1 MLNFKNRSSHKKNL
15 FLNYLGVAISILI
28 FNIWNITF
36 FSLFW
41 PKYFYMY
48 FIFLVIGWIIHIN
61 VGKFVMNK
69 LISKRYNVQVMKRY
83 REHQLCL
90 MFYGFFWLSSSCVFN
105 SSQDTLDA
113 IFVQYFLL
121 CFLSNLILMFIY
133 KKKYKNIINNT
144 KNQLKNI

>member
-1 MLNFKNRSSHKKNL
+1 MLNYENRASHKKNL
-15 FLNYLGVAISILI
+15 FLNYLGIAISILI
-28 FNIWNITF
+28 FNVWNIIF

-48 FIFLVIGWIIHIN
+48 FICLVIGWIIHIN

-69 LISKRYNVQVMKRY
+69 LISKRYNIQVMKRY

-90 MFYGFFWLSSSCVFN
+90 IFYGFFWLGSACVFN

-133 KKKYKNIINNT
+133 KKKYKNIITNT

>member
-1 MLNFKNRSSHKKNL
+1 MLNYENRSSHKKNL
-15 FLNYLGVAISILI
+15 LLNYFGIAISILI
-28 FNIWNITF
+28 FNIWNIPF

-41 PKYFYMY
+41 PKYFYIY
-48 FIFLVIGWIIHIN
+48 FIFLAIGWTIHIN
-61 VGKFVMNK
+61 IGKFVMNK
-69 LISKRYNVQVMKRY
+69 LISKKYNIQVMKRY

-90 MFYGFFWLSSSCVFN
+90 IFYGFFWLGSACVFN

-113 IFVQYFLL
+113 IFVQYFLF

-133 KKKYKNIINNT
+133 KKKYINIITNT